1 MHHGSGTLET
11 ALLIQ
16 IRLQDLKQ
24 EVHIEFG
31 ETAGTINHQR
41 ITSTAELYRIAT
53 LLYLYQV
60 TPQKV
65 TPDGAVQQ
73 LVRDGFRIL
82 DQMEICTSPWPLFIL
97 ACNVT
102 LDVDRQKI
110 LVVLNTGRQKRR
122 IGNYHI
128 IKSLIQA
135 VWKQQDLY
143 ADKKTPTQI
152 DWRTLVDPTS
162 YMPSF
167 I

>member
-1 MHHGSGTLET
+1 VAGILQIV
-11 ALLIQ
+11 LVIQ
-16 IRLQDLKQ
+16 THLQNLKQ
-24 EVHIEFG
+24 EVHIEVG
-31 ETAGTINHQR
+31 ESAGTINHQR

-60 TPQKV
+60 APQQV
-65 TPDGAVQQ
+65 TPEGSVQQ
-73 LVRDGFRIL
+73 LVRDCFEIL

-102 LDVDRQKI
+102 LDVDRQKALAI
-110 LVVLNTGRQKRR
+110 LDTGRQKRR
-122 IGNYHI
+122 IGNYHV

-143 ADKKTPTQI
+143 ADKKTPTQV
-152 DWRTLVDPTS
+152 DWRTLVDATS